1 MTRGAAAFSILL
13 ALIAV
18 AGPAAATQWQVF
30 PPSPSDEGIY
40 EPSAI
45 GQLPDGRV
53 FLVQD
58 EANSALATLTLDN
71 KGRAVPVILDS
82 RNIPKKHAA
91 LNDLEALAVDS
102 DGMIYVLSSQS
113 RNLSGKRTSNRQM
126 FVRLRL
132 NGGLLQATG
141 RYKTLLKDMLAAYPA
156 LVPSAKSSFAKG
168 RLGFNIEGLSFSGD
182 GGALLIGLRGPVLGG
197 GSLIAVLNNPKAVF
211 DGQAPDFA
219 PDLIRLDLDKGGIR
233 ALAYIPALDGF
244 LISAQKSHRK
254 SASHNPFQLWF
265 WSGNQAA
272 NPRPVTIA
280 GLDTRKTE
288 GIAQIR
294 RGGRDYLL
302 LVSDD
307 GDRAANVAAHY
318 ILLPMETVAASVKG
332 R

>member
-1 MTRGAAAFSILL
+1 MKCGATALIVLL
-13 ALIAV
+13 AL
-18 AGPAAATQWQVF
+18 AGQSAPVAATEWHQF
-30 PPSPSDEGIY
+30 DPSLSGETVY

-45 GQLPDGRV
+45 SQLPDGRV
-53 FLVQD
+53 FMVQD
-58 EANSALATLTLDN
+58 EAAAALVTLTLDN
-71 KGRAVPVILDS
+71 NERAIAVVLDS
-82 RNIPKKHAA
+82 RNIPKKGSA

-113 RNLSGKRTSNRQM
+113 RNLSGKRTTNRQM

-132 NGGLLQATG
+132 NGDLLQATG
-141 RYKTLLKDMLAAYPA
+141 RYKTLLKDMLAAYPV
-156 LVPSAKSSFAKG
+156 LVPSAKSLFAKG
-168 RLGFNIEGLSFSGD
+168 RLGFNIEGLSFAGD
-182 GGALLIGLRGPVLGG
+182 GGALLIGLRAPVLGG

-233 ALAYIPALDGF
+233 ALKYIPALDGF

-272 NPRPVTIA
+272 NPRLVTIA

-294 RGGRDYLL
+294 RQGRDYLL

-307 GDRAANVAAHY
+307 GGRAANIAAHY
-318 ILLPMETVAASVKG
+318 ILLPMETVATSVKG